1 MMTASPTFHYSIKE
15 DGLTIERLLQDKW
28 VVGKKTVHQ
37 LRMAKSIYDSA
48 GASVD
53 FREPLE
59 SGTILKFTFPD
70 IKSTYV
76 PADPASIE
84 IVWEDEHLLV
94 AKKPAGIATH
104 PDHPDGTGT
113 FMNQVM
119 GYIQREG
126 GTYAEHV
133 QRLDKGTGGLIVVA
147 KHPIAK
153 GLLDRMMEQNEVTRT
168 YEAEVD
174 GRLNRMRG
182 SLKYPIGR
190 DRHHPTRRRVSPG
203 GQSATTHFRIL
214 ERLENSTI
222 IEARLDTGRTHQI
235 RVHFSHIGH
244 PITGDTLYGGT
255 ETNDGQ
261 YRLTA
266 VKVSFVHPIT
276 EEALTIE

>member
-1 MMTASPTFHYSIKE
+1 MMIASPTFHYQLKE

-37 LRMAKSIYDSA
+37 MRMAKSIYDSSGVPA
-48 GASVD
+48 D
-53 FREPLE
+53 WREPLE
-59 SGTILKFTFPD
+59 SETMLTFTFPD
-70 IKSTYV
+70 IKSTYI
-76 PADPASIE
+76 PEDPASIE

-94 AKKPAGIATH
+94 ARKPAGIATH

-119 GYIQREG
+119 GHIQRSG

-255 ETNDGQ
+255 ETVDGQ

-276 EEALTIE
+276 EETLTVE

>member
-1 MMTASPTFHYSIKE
+1 MMIASPTFHYQLKE

-37 LRMAKSIYDSA
+37 MRMAKSVYDSSGVPA
-48 GASVD
+48 D
-53 FREPLE
+53 WREPLE
-59 SGTILKFTFPD
+59 SGTMLTFTFPD

-76 PADPASIE
+76 PEDPASIE

-94 AKKPAGIATH
+94 ARKPAGIATH

-119 GYIQREG
+119 GHIQRSG

-244 PITGDTLYGGT
+244 PITGDALYGGT
-255 ETNDGQ
+255 ETVDGQ

-276 EEALTIE
+276 EETLTVE

>member
-1 MMTASPTFHYSIKE
+1 MMTATPTFHYSLKE
-15 DGLTIERLLQDKW
+15 DGLTIERLLQEKW

-37 LRMAKSIYDSA
+37 LRMAKSIYDTS
-48 GASVD
+48 GNPVD
-53 FREPLE
+53 WREPLE
-59 SGTILKFTFPD
+59 SGTVLRFTFPD
-70 IKSTYV
+70 ITSTYV
-76 PADPASIE
+76 PEDPGSIE

-94 AKKPAGIATH
+94 ARKPAGIATH
-104 PDHPDGTGT
+104 PDHPAGTGT

-119 GYIQREG
+119 GYIQRSG

-133 QRLDKGTGGLIVVA
+133 QRLDKGTSGLIVVA

-214 ERLENSTI
+214 ERLETSTI

-244 PITGDTLYGGT
+244 PIIGDTLYGGT
-255 ETNDGQ
+255 ETDDGQ

-276 EEALTIE
+276 EESLTIE